1 MRRCACLAPD
11 RVNGRVD
18 VACMMGFIQLYLGAT
33 DLHRTIIVLGK
44 EYYVC
49 CVLLLLAYVREIVGM
64 DTCALTVILGWWCDL
79 EDTL

>member
-1 MRRCACLAPD
+1 VFGA

-44 EYYVC
+44 EYSVC

-64 DTCALTVILGWWCDL
+64 DTCALAVILGWWCDL